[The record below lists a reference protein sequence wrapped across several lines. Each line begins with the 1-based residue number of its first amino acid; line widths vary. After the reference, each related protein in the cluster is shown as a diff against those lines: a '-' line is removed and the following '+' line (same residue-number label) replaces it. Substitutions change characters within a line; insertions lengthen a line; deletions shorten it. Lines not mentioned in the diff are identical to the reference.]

1 MNRTL
6 ALLLAALPLL
16 AGPAAAANLNKTYSY
31 FTIGGTTLD
40 QLESELTT
48 RGPQVKSTGRRHPG
62 ATQMQFTTKLG
73 YAEKNGYCRVSQAT
87 VTVKARL
94 ILPRWGQRARA
105 EQDVR
110 TVWDTL
116 SSDIKRHEE
125 GHVVIAK
132 NYAHD
137 LEKALV
143 KLGRK
148 KSCDAAA
155 EEARALAARMLDRH
169 DRAQDEFD
177 RIEGINFE
185 RRMLRLLRYR
195 LERIEAGKIPG

>member
-1 MNRTL
+1 M
-6 ALLLAALPLL
+6 
-16 AGPAAAANLNKTYSY
+16 K
-31 FTIGGTTLD
+31 
-40 QLESELTT
+40 
-48 RGPQVKSTGRRHPG
+48 
-62 ATQMQFTTKLG
+62 FTTKLG
-73 YAEKNGYCRVSQAT
+73 YTESRGYCRVSEAA
-87 VTVKARL
+87 VTVRAKV
-94 ILPRWGQRARA
+94 ILPRWRQRGRA

-132 NYAHD
+132 NHARE
-137 LEKALV
+137 LERALLALRRQRTCEAV
-143 KLGRK
+143 
-148 KSCDAAA
+148 AV
-155 EEARALAARMLDRH
+155 EARAMAARILERH

-195 LERIEAGKIPG
+195 LERIEAGKLPG

>member
-1 MNRTL
+1 MRRT
-6 ALLLAALPLL
+6 LLAACMIALTALPS
-16 AGPAAAANLNKTYSY
+16 AAANVAKTYSY

-40 QLESELTT
+40 QLESELST

-73 YAEKNGYCRVSQAT
+73 YSQSKGYCRISDAT
-87 VTVKARL
+87 VTVRAKV
-94 ILPRWGQRARA
+94 ILPRWSQRRGA

-132 NYAHD
+132 NHAREIEQALTQLGRSTSCD
-137 LEKALV
+137 TLAEKANV
-143 KLGRK
+143 AAGKLLQK
-148 KSCDAAA
+148 
-155 EEARALAARMLDRH
+155 H
-169 DRAQDEFD
+169 DKAQAEFD

-185 RRMLRLLRYR
+185 RRLLRLLRYR
-195 LERIEAGKIPG
+195 TERLEAGKGR

>member
-1 MNRTL
+1 MRRTL
-6 ALLLAALPLL
+6 LVACAVALTAL
-16 AGPAAAANLNKTYSY
+16 PAAAANVAKTYSY

-40 QLESELTT
+40 QLETELAT

-73 YAEKNGYCRVSQAT
+73 YAESKGYCRISDAT
-87 VTVKARL
+87 VTVRAKV
-94 ILPRWGQRARA
+94 ILPRWGQRGSA

-125 GHVVIAK
+125 GHVIIAK
-132 NYAHD
+132 NHARD
-137 LEKALV
+137 IEVALKALGRNKSCNALAEKANTIAGKIL
-143 KLGRK
+143 
-148 KSCDAAA
+148 
-155 EEARALAARMLDRH
+155 ERH
-169 DRAQDEFD
+169 DKAQAEFD

-195 LERIEAGKIPG
+195 LERMEAGKQPG

>member
-1 MNRTL
+1 MRRT
-6 ALLLAALPLL
+6 LLAACMIALTALPS
-16 AGPAAAANLNKTYSY
+16 AAANVAKTYSY
-31 FTIGGTTLD
+31 FSIGGTTLD
-40 QLESELTT
+40 QLESELST

-73 YAEKNGYCRVSQAT
+73 YRESKGYCRIADAT
-87 VTVKARL
+87 VTVRAKV
-94 ILPRWGQRARA
+94 ILPRWNQRRGA

-125 GHVVIAK
+125 AHVVIAK
-132 NYAHD
+132 NHAREIEQALKLLGRSTSCD
-137 LEKALV
+137 TLAEKASQVAGKLLEK
-143 KLGRK
+143 
-148 KSCDAAA
+148 
-155 EEARALAARMLDRH
+155 H
-169 DRAQDEFD
+169 DNAQAEFD

-195 LERIEAGKIPG
+195 MERLEAGKSQ